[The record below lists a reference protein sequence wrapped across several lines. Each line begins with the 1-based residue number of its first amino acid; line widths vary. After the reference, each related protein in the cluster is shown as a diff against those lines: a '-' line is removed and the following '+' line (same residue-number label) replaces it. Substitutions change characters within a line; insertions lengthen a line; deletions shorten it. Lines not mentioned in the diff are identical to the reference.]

1 MSTTINL
8 ALDWYPNI
16 IHGGI
21 LIAQEAGYYAD
32 AGLAVNI
39 ISADADQYA
48 TYPIEKLAVGI
59 VDIAMAP
66 SEHLMHYRENK
77 WYHNLFALGAI
88 GQRDMSAV
96 AYRQGGGI
104 TRPADLDGRKIACY
118 GTFFEV
124 EILSAMIKADGGQGN
139 FEVIHPGKLALW
151 DFFLD
156 GHADACWMF
165 PCWEGAMADVL
176 GQPLGYFHLADYG
189 IPYGQS
195 PILIANRE
203 AQLANPAIYQSFME
217 ATARGYQLMVQ
228 DPVEAMRIIEILKF
242 STAPTKAEILAVMA
256 AGMPYF
262 LPNLLDSGGQWG
274 RFDEVLSQTW
284 HQWLWDHNCLARV
297 LT

>member
-1 MSTTINL
+1 MSTTLNL

-32 AGLAVNI
+32 AGLVVNI

-48 TYPIEKLAVGI
+48 TYPIEKLAAGT
-59 VDIAMAP
+59 VDIALAP

-88 GQRDMSAV
+88 AQKDISAV
-96 AYRQGGGI
+96 SFRQGCGI
-104 TRPADLDGRKIACY
+104 TRPRDLDGQKIACY

-124 EILSAMIKADGGQGN
+124 EILTAIIKADGGQGN
-139 FEVIHPGKLALW
+139 FEVLHPGKLALW

-176 GQPLGYFHLADYG
+176 GQPLGYFRLGDYG

-195 PILIANRE
+195 PILIANRI
-203 AQLANPAIYQSFME
+203 AQHSQPSCYQSFLE
-217 ATARGYQLMVQ
+217 ATAKGYELLVSNPIEAVRILGNIKFHSALSKVDMMTIMVVGL
-228 DPVEAMRIIEILKF
+228 PE
-242 STAPTKAEILAVMA
+242 LAA
-256 AGMPYF
+256 D
-262 LPNLLDSGGQWG
+262 LLDANGQWG
-274 RFDEVLSQTW
+274 LYDNELDKRW
-284 HQWLWDHNCLARV
+284 HQWLLDHKCLDQV
-297 LT
+297 IG